1 MDSGV
6 EQVRELPVQ
15 EITIDTDTR
24 DILAHEASH
33 RKNGKYRDWTIIDVD
48 AHHSEMTSWK
58 EIVEYLEDPILLHL
72 AREFQSRTGAA
83 PGLSNHVPGLRYQD
97 VGGRIRHQQK
107 LNEAVEESG
116 EHRDVILVRRCME
129 VLGLDYQILF
139 PGNMLQLGTHQQPRV
154 EAQLAYA
161 YDRFVVERIL
171 PADDRIKT
179 LLYLPLNEPDWCIR
193 IIEEFTGKPG
203 VLGFMVTSVRFKP
216 VHHNAYIPIYRM
228 LEERGLPLAFHA
240 GPNWTDDYMKQLDL
254 FISMHSISFVLCSM
268 VHLTNWIFHGLPE
281 RFPDLKVI
289 WIESGIAW
297 IPFMMQRLDSE
308 YLMRSSEAPLLKKL
322 PSEYMKDMFFTSQP
336 IELTDM
342 ALLEAGMKAM
352 NAKTQLLY
360 ASDWP
365 HWDFNPPSV
374 IYDLPFLDD
383 ETKRNILGGNAA
395 RLFNLPLKDTRAAA
409 AE

>member
-1 MDSGV
+1 MDSGA
-6 EQVRELPVQ
+6 EQTRELPVQ

-24 DILAHEASH
+24 DILAREASH
-33 RKNGKYRDWTIIDVD
+33 RKNEKYRDWTIIDVD

-107 LNEAVEESG
+107 LNEAIEETG
-116 EHRDVILVRRCME
+116 EHRDVTLVRRCME

-268 VHLTNWIFHGLPE
+268 VHLTNWILHGLPE
-281 RFPDLKVI
+281 RFPDLKVM

-336 IELTDM
+336 IELTNM

-383 ETKRNILGGNAA
+383 KAKRNILGGNAA
-395 RLFNLPLKDTRAAA
+395 RLFNLPLKDTTAAA

>member
-6 EQVRELPVQ
+6 ERVRELPVQ

-33 RKNGKYRDWTIIDVD
+33 RKNEKYRDWTIIDVD